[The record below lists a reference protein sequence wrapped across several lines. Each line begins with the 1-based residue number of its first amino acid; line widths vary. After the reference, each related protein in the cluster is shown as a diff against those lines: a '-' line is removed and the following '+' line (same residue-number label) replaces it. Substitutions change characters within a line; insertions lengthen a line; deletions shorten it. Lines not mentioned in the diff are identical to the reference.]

1 MSQKRFSREGF
12 QQIPNG
18 PSTMAN
24 PNDATIDIPLTTVT
38 SRTGA
43 RKINSNSPTGYGRQM
58 SYSDP
63 RTTEK
68 EPLRRRF
75 PAGRRKK
82 AKANERA
89 KMGDDGEEDTL
100 TQMGKIYHKVLA
112 FSVVTRYFLY
122 VLPLA
127 LIIAVPIII
136 GATAAKEKSL
146 GGVRI
151 VWFFSWV
158 EIVWL
163 SLWVSKLVAKALPYI
178 FRFLCGIV
186 SSGTRKYMLVLKALE
201 IPLSLVGWALTSLAT
216 FIPIMTRNPTQQN
229 QQDAI
234 REAAAATTTASAA
247 AASTTAG
254 ALNSLSSAFDVKS
267 KNGTA
272 ITHWESIVNKI
283 LAALLVASLLLL
295 IEKLIVQLISIGYH
309 RKQFNAKIK
318 GSKHNI
324 YLLSLLYDASRALF
338 PAYCHE
344 FAEEDYIINDS
355 LDMSDSK
362 KGSGHNRSGS
372 ATPMRLLQN
381 VGRFGDKVT
390 SVFGNIAHEVT
401 GKQVFNPGSAHSVVV
416 EALEKNKSSEAL
428 AKRLWMSFV
437 VEGKEALY
445 EEDIVEVL
453 GEEHHLDAEECFACL
468 DRDGNGDVSLDEMIL
483 TVCEFGRERHS
494 IANSLH
500 DVDQAINVLDGL
512 LCTIVFIMCIFVFV
526 AFLNSSFTTTLATA
540 GTALLSL
547 SFVFAATAQEVLG
560 SCIFLFVKHPF
571 DVLDRVDIGTDQ
583 LIVEHI
589 SLLFTVFKRVDT
601 GKLTQ
606 TPNVVLNTQ
615 WIQNVSR
622 SKAMKEQLLLYVHFD
637 TTLEDIQLLKN
648 EIQYFVRDKDNTR
661 DFLPDVD
668 VEVTGIAE
676 MNKLELKVEI
686 RHKSNWANETVRAAR
701 RSKFMCALVLALRK
715 IPIYAP
721 GGGDAALGSNDK
733 PTYTVAVSD
742 EQAAAA
748 REAYT
753 KTKEGKRLVPSK
765 KPDPP
770 PDTAVSSATDVTG
783 SAVPAPLRYRLPP
796 LAETSALTDL
806 NSRHPAADTAR
817 DAADLEV
824 ASPSD
829 VRVSA
834 DSRRSSDIEEVR
846 GLLHRQSTRGKRKA
860 SSTIGSAQ
868 VPPSIS
874 EHVPQPSS
882 AATAPQVFSAPP
894 TSTAPP
900 PLFPAPPPSGG
911 AGQYQPFPPRT
922 TSSQLPPLQFDT
934 QQYPSPPQQQYP
946 VQQQQ
951 YPALQQQHPIQPQP
965 QPQYPA
971 MRSPTS
977 PMTEVPSNASLGI
990 TNSYAL
996 HPMRSQQSL
1005 QSSDQGQQ
1013 GQQGLPQVRRP
1024 VPGGGNAFARERE
1037 EAERKGS

>member
-1 MSQKRFSREGF
+1 
-12 QQIPNG
+12 
-18 PSTMAN
+18 MAN
-24 PNDATIDIPLTTVT
+24 PRDATIDIPLTNVT
-38 SRTGA
+38 TRTGA
-43 RKINSNSPTGYGRQM
+43 RKMNSNSPTDYRRQP
-58 SYSDP
+58 SFPDAQSN
-63 RTTEK
+63 EK
-68 EPLRRRF
+68 DHLRKQY
-75 PAGRRKK
+75 PAGRRRKIK
-82 AKANERA
+82 GQERGRTNE
-89 KMGDDGEEDTL
+89 DGEEDTL
-100 TQMGKIYHKVLA
+100 TQMGHIYDKILK
-112 FSVVTRYFLY
+112 FSIVARYFLY

-127 LIIAVPIII
+127 LIIMVPIII
-136 GATAAKEKSL
+136 GATAKQDVSL

-151 VWFFSWV
+151 VWFFTWL

-163 SLWVSKLVAKALPYI
+163 SLWVSKLFAKALPYV

-216 FIPIMTRNPTQQN
+216 FIPVMTRNPTQRS
-229 QQDAI
+229 QQ
-234 REAAAATTTASAA
+234 AALAKSAATTTASAP
-247 AASTTAG
+247 AASITAG
-254 ALNSLSSAFDVKS
+254 ALNSLSSAFDPKS

-272 ITHWESIVNKI
+272 IQHWQSVVNKI

-295 IEKLIVQLISIGYH
+295 IEKLIIQLISIGYH

-318 GSKHNI
+318 SSKHNV

-344 FAEEDYIINDS
+344 FAEVDYLINDS
-355 LDMSDSK
+355 LDLGESK

-372 ATPMRLLQN
+372 ATPLRLLQN

-416 EALEKNKSSEAL
+416 EALEKNKSSDAL

-453 GEEHHLDAEECFACL
+453 GDEHRADAEECFACL
-468 DRDGNGDVSLDEMIL
+468 DRDGNGDVSLDEIIL
-483 TVCEFGRERHS
+483 TVCGFGRERHS

-512 LCTIVFIMCIFVFV
+512 LCTMVFVMCIFVFV

-547 SFVFAATAQEVLG
+547 SFVFATTAQEVLG
-560 SCIFLFVKHPF
+560 SCIFLFVKHPY
-571 DVLDRVDIGTDQ
+571 DVLDRVDIGDNQ
-583 LIVEHI
+583 LVVEHI
-589 SLLFTVFKRVDT
+589 SLLFTVFKLVNT

-637 TTLEDIQLLKN
+637 TTLEDVQLLKN
-648 EIQYFVRDKDNTR
+648 EIQAFVQDKENSR
-661 DFLPDVD
+661 DFQPDVD

-721 GGGDAALGSNDK
+721 GGGDAALGSSDK
-733 PTYTVAVSD
+733 PTYSVAVSD
-742 EQAAAA
+742 KEAAAA
-748 REAYT
+748 RDAYA
-753 KTKEGKRLVPSK
+753 KTKEEKRLVPSK
-765 KPDPP
+765 KPSPAE
-770 PDTAVSSATDVTG
+770 DTAASSATDIPN
-783 SAVPAPLRYRLPP
+783 PADPANPPPLRYRLPP
-796 LAETSALTDL
+796 LNEGTAMNDL

-817 DAADLEV
+817 DMSDLD
-824 ASPSD
+824 ASHTAEGRPST
-829 VRVSA
+829 

-846 GLLHRQSTRGKRKA
+846 GLLRRQSTRGKRKA
-860 SSTIGSAQ
+860 SS
-868 VPPSIS
+868 SIS
-874 EHVPQPSS
+874 QANVPTPISENVPTLS
-882 AATAPQVFSAPP
+882 AAPQAGTSSNTTSISSIPP
-894 TSTAPP
+894 T
-900 PLFPAPPPSGG
+900 FPAPPSGTG
-911 AGQYQPFPPRT
+911 TQYQPFPPRT
-922 TSSQLPPLQFDT
+922 TSSQLPPLSFET
-934 QQYPSPPQQQYP
+934 
-946 VQQQQ
+946 
-951 YPALQQQHPIQPQP
+951 P
-965 QPQYPA
+965 QPQYQPQQQQSSLQ
-971 MRSPTS
+971 SPTS
-977 PMTEVPSNASLGI
+977 PMTEVRLHSPTGI
-990 TNSYAL
+990 TNPYSVQAL
-996 HPMRSQQSL
+996 RNQQSL
-1005 QSSDQGQQ
+1005 QNLQGQVPIQ
-1013 GQQGLPQVRRP
+1013 ARRP
-1024 VPGGGNAFARERE
+1024 IPGGNNAFAREARERE
-1037 EAERKGS
+1037 EQGRKDS